1 MTARK
6 EYGDF
11 QTPVILAKDVVSLI
25 TTKFGV
31 PGSVVEPTCGLGN
44 FLEAAYSAWGADI
57 FYNGHEINQKYC
69 NSANDRFKS
78 VDNIKIEQRDFFA
91 TQWQPLLSQSNG
103 TFTLVIGNPPWVT
116 NATLGVLNSTNLPEK
131 SNFQG
136 LRGFDTKTGKA
147 NFDIAEWMIIRLVEA
162 LPKNGV
168 LAFLCKTATARK
180 VLIHF
185 WQENTPISNEELYRI
200 DAKKYFDVAVDAC
213 LLMLRKSAEA
223 NTTASVF
230 ESLHD
235 TKPVSRFGIEHG
247 ELIANLDD
255 YQLNKD
261 LDGSCNYK
269 WRSGVKHDAA
279 DVMELTPSK
288 EGYTNGMGEN
298 VKIEDNFV
306 YPLLK
311 SSDLGNGRLIPRRY
325 VVVTQTT
332 VGEETSRIRTAA
344 PRTWAYLEAH
354 SGYLDFRKSSIYRK
368 RPRFSIFGIGEYSFA
383 PWKVAISGLYK
394 GLRFEVV
401 APIKGKP
408 TMVDDTCYFFPC
420 ATEDEARFWAGLLNK
435 KDCIRF
441 LHSLVF
447 FDAKRP
453 VNIDVLRRV
462 DFAELSRRHG
472 VFDQAL
478 SYLQVAG
485 ALEGKKQQM
494 LVFEDGEEYRSDKDV
509 QVGEMKIAIPNKVK
523 RRQKSK

>member
-1 MTARK
+1 MTVRK

-11 QTPVILAKDVVSLI
+11 QTPVILAKEIVSLI
-25 TTKFGV
+25 TTKYGI

-44 FLEAAYSAWGADI
+44 FLEAAYSAWGTKI
-57 FYNGHEINQKYC
+57 SYHGHEINQEYC
-69 NSANDRFKS
+69 NSAKDRFTS
-78 VDNIKIEQRDFFA
+78 IDNIKIEQRDFFS
-91 TQWQPLLSQSNG
+91 TEWQPFLNQSG
-103 TFTLVIGNPPWVT
+103 GVFTLVIGNPPWVT
-116 NATLGVLNSTNLPEK
+116 NSALGVLNSTNLPEK

-136 LRGFDTKTGKA
+136 LRGFDAKTGKA
-147 NFDIAEWMIIRLVEA
+147 NFDIAEWMTIRLVEA
-162 LPKNGV
+162 LPQNGV
-168 LAFLCKTATARK
+168 LAFLCKTSTARK

-185 WQENTPISNEELYRI
+185 WQENTTISNEEIYRI

-213 LLMLRKSAEA
+213 LLVLRKSAEV

-235 TKPVSRFGIEHG
+235 TKPISRFGMQQG

-255 YQLNKD
+255 YELNKH
-261 LDGSCNYK
+261 LDGTCNYK

-279 DVMELTPSK
+279 DVMELTPCK
-288 EGYTNGMGEN
+288 DGFINGLGEA
-298 VKIEDNFV
+298 VQIEDNFV

-311 SSDLGNGRLIPRRY
+311 SSDLGNGRLVPRRF

-332 VGEETSRIRTAA
+332 VGEDTSQIRVTA

-354 SGYLDFRKSSIYRK
+354 AGHLDFRKSSIYRK

-394 GLRFEVV
+394 GLRFVV
-401 APIKGKP
+401 VPPIKDKP

-420 ATEDEARFWAGLLNK
+420 ATAEEANFWVVLLNK
-435 KDCIRF
+435 LDCIRF

-447 FDAKRP
+447 LDAKRP

-462 DFAELSRRHG
+462 DFAELARRHG
-472 VFDQAL
+472 VFEQAL
-478 SYLQVAG
+478 QYLQVAG
-485 ALEGKKQQM
+485 SLEGKKQQM
-494 LVFEDGEEYRSDKDV
+494 LVFETNEKYRILSHLFPLP
-509 QVGEMKIAIPNKVK
+509 A
-523 RRQKSK
+523 

>member
-1 MTARK
+1 MTVRK

-25 TTKFGV
+25 TKIFGE
-31 PGSVVEPTCGLGN
+31 PGAVVEPTCGRGN
-44 FLEAAYSAWGADI
+44 FLEASYAAWGAEVS
-57 FYNGHEINQKYC
+57 YHGHEINPEYC
-69 NSANDRFKS
+69 ISAKDRFKG
-78 VDNIKIEQRDFFA
+78 VGCIKIEQRDFFS
-91 TQWQPLLSQSNG
+91 TEWQPLLSQSVG
-103 TFTLVIGNPPWVT
+103 KFTLVIGNPPWVT
-116 NATLGVLNSTNLPEK
+116 NAALGILNSDNLPEK

-136 LRGFDTKTGKA
+136 LRGFDAKTGKA
-147 NFDIAEWMIIRLVEA
+147 NFDIAEWMIISLVNA

-180 VLIHF
+180 VLIYF
-185 WQENTPISNEELYRI
+185 WQENTAISNEALYRI

-213 LLMLRKSAEA
+213 LLVLRKSAEA

-235 TKPVSRFGIEHG
+235 TKPVSRFGMVHG
-247 ELIANLDD
+247 ELIANLND
-255 YQLNKD
+255 YQLNKY

-279 DVMELTPSK
+279 DVMELTPFDG
-288 EGYTNGMGEN
+288 GYTNGMGEN
-298 VKIEDNFV
+298 VQIEDYFV

-325 VVVTQTT
+325 VIVTQTT
-332 VGEETSRIRTAA
+332 VGEDTSRIRIAA
-344 PRTWAYLEAH
+344 PLTWAYLEAH

-401 APIKGKP
+401 SPIEGKP

-420 ATEDEARFWAGLLNK
+420 ATEDEARFWAGLLNEE
-435 KDCIRF
+435 DCIRF

-453 VNIDVLRRV
+453 VNIDVLRRM
-462 DFAELSRRHG
+462 DFAELARQHG
-472 VFDQAL
+472 VFAEAL
-478 SYLQVAG
+478 QYLQSAG
-485 ALEGKKQQM
+485 TLEGKKQQM
-494 LVFEDGEEYRSDKDV
+494 LVFEKGEEYRTNKFALTD
-509 QVGEMKIAIPNKVK
+509 ETEIA
-523 RRQKSK
+523 KSSRK

>member
-1 MTARK
+1 MTVRK

-11 QTPVILAKDVVSLI
+11 QTPIILAKDVVSLI
-25 TTKFGV
+25 TTIFGV
-31 PGSVVEPTCGLGN
+31 PSTVVEPTCGLGN
-44 FLEAAYSAWGADI
+44 FLEAAYAAWGAEVS
-57 FYNGHEINQKYC
+57 YYGHEINPEYC
-69 NSANDRFKS
+69 NSAKDRFKS
-78 VDNIKIEQRDFFA
+78 VGSIKIEQRDFFS
-91 TQWQPLLSQSNG
+91 TEWQPLLSQSG
-103 TFTLVIGNPPWVT
+103 DMFTLVVGNPPWVT
-116 NATLGVLNSTNLPEK
+116 NATLGVLNSANLPEK

-136 LRGFDTKTGKA
+136 LRGFDAKTGKA

-180 VLIHF
+180 VLIYF
-185 WQENTPISNEELYRI
+185 WQENIAISNEALYRI

-213 LLMLRKSAEA
+213 LLVLRKSAEV

-235 TKPVSRFGIEHG
+235 TKPVSRFGMQHG

-255 YQLNKD
+255 YQLNKY

-279 DVMELTPSK
+279 DVMELTPC
-288 EGYTNGMGEN
+288 EDGYTNGIGET
-298 VKIEDNFV
+298 VQIEDEFV
-306 YPLLK
+306 FPLLK
-311 SSDLGNGRLIPRRY
+311 SSDLGNNRLTPRRF

-332 VGEETSRIRTAA
+332 VGEDTSRIRTVA

-354 SGYLDFRKSSIYRK
+354 AGYLDFRKSSIYRK

-394 GLRFEVV
+394 GLRFVVV
-401 APIKGKP
+401 APIEGKP

-420 ATEDEARFWAGLLNK
+420 ATKEEARFWAGLLNK
-435 KDCIRF
+435 EDCIRF

-447 FDAKRP
+447 FDSKRP

-462 DFAELSRRHG
+462 DFAELARRHG

-478 SYLQVAG
+478 LYLQSASTM
-485 ALEGKKQQM
+485 EGKKQQM
-494 LVFEDGEEYRSDKDV
+494 LVFEEEEEYRANNNARTIDTSR
-509 QVGEMKIAIPNKVK
+509 GMSRK
-523 RRQKSK
+523 RKKQKFPQ

>member
-1 MTARK
+1 MTERK

-31 PGSVVEPTCGLGN
+31 PGSVIEPTCGLGN
-44 FLEAAYSAWGADI
+44 FLEAAYSVWGATPP
-57 FYNGHEINQKYC
+57 YNGYEINQEHC
-69 NSANDRFKS
+69 NSAKSRFKS
-78 VDNIKIEQRDFFA
+78 AGNIKIEQRDFFA
-91 TQWQPLLSQSNG
+91 TEWPPLLNQSG
-103 TFTLVIGNPPWVT
+103 DMFTLVIGNPPWVT
-116 NATLGVLNSTNLPEK
+116 NATLGALNSTNLPEK

-136 LRGFDTKTGKA
+136 LRGFDAKTGKA
-147 NFDIAEWMIIRLVEA
+147 NFDIAEWMIIRLVDA

-200 DAKKYFDVAVDAC
+200 DAKKHFDVAVDAC
-213 LLMLRKSAEA
+213 LLLLRKSAEV

-235 TKPVSRFGIEHG
+235 TKPVSKFGMEHG

-255 YQLNKD
+255 YQLNKY

-279 DVMELTPSK
+279 DIMELTPS
-288 EGYTNGMGEN
+288 EGGHINGLGEN
-298 VKIEDNFV
+298 VKIEDDFV

-311 SSDLGNGRLIPRRY
+311 SSDLGNGRLIPRRH
-325 VVVTQTT
+325 VIVTQTT
-332 VGEETSRIRTAA
+332 VGEDTLRIRTKA

-420 ATEDEARFWAGLLNK
+420 ATEDEARFWAELLNK
-435 KDCIRF
+435 KDCISF
-441 LHSLVF
+441 LNSLVF

-453 VNIDVLRRV
+453 VNIEVLRRV
-462 DFAELSRRHG
+462 DFAELARRHD

-478 SYLQVAG
+478 LYLQAAG
-485 ALEGKKQQM
+485 TLEGQKQQM
-494 LVFEDGEEYRSDKDV
+494 LVFEAGEEYRTDKNSLT
-509 QVGEMKIAIPNKVK
+509 GEIKTAIP
-523 RRQKSK
+523 SKTERKKP